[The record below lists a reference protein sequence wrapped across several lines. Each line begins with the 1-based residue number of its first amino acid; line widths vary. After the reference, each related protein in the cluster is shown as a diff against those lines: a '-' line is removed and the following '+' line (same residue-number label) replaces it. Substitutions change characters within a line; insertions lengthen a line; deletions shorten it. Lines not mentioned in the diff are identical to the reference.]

1 MEEPSFKL
9 PEIIDNDNG
18 WGPSPVML
26 PEKFRDI
33 PYAPYSKADK
43 LGRIAD
49 WSTPEQR
56 EKESSGRQRTNYRN
70 YRGII
75 LFIIISILSNLRQ
88 LTISYTN
95 RSVYSL
101 WSWCI
106 KCFCLC
112 SC

>member
-1 MEEPSFKL
+1 MIRLLLHRLSIYRFHKKKKFKILNSKNMDEPTFKL

-70 YRGII
+70 YRGNDI
-75 LFIIISILSNLRQ
+75 Q
-88 LTISYTN
+88 
-95 RSVYSL
+95 V
-101 WSWCI
+101 
-106 KCFCLC
+106 
-112 SC
+112 